1 MSYELIPAAPDPWH
15 QIATTVADTVFS
27 PNSRRAYR
35 RALLQF
41 RRWYD
46 AGPRGPF
53 SKVLVQEYGT
63 HLQQAGY
70 APSTISQSI
79 SILRRLALEAADNG
93 LLDPA
98 VAAAISRVR
107 GPRRRGTRLGNW
119 LALEEVQRL
128 LNAPDLA
135 TLQGRRDQALLA
147 LLVGTGLRRNELAGL
162 TVEQLQERDGRRIIV
177 DLFGK
182 HHRVR
187 SVAVPSWAWA
197 SLQVWLAAAGI
208 SEGRLFRAIN
218 KADHLVRDRI
228 GAQAVYEIVMTY
240 ACRLGLRLAPHD
252 LRRTHARL
260 ARDGGASLEQI
271 QIALGHSSI
280 STTERYLGLRQ
291 NLTDA
296 PGDHIAVQLKAS

>member
-41 RRWYD
+41 RHWYD
-46 AGPRGPF
+46 AVPRGPL
-53 SKVLVQEYGT
+53 SKALVQEYGN

-70 APSTISQSI
+70 APSTVSQNI
-79 SILRRLALEAADNG
+79 SILRKLALEAADSG

-128 LNAPDLA
+128 LNAPDLT

-147 LLVGTGLRRNELAGL
+147 ML
-162 TVEQLQERDGRRIIV
+162 
-177 DLFGK
+177 
-182 HHRVR
+182 
-187 SVAVPSWAWA
+187 
-197 SLQVWLAAAGI
+197 
-208 SEGRLFRAIN
+208 
-218 KADHLVRDRI
+218 
-228 GAQAVYEIVMTY
+228 
-240 ACRLGLRLAPHD
+240 
-252 LRRTHARL
+252 
-260 ARDGGASLEQI
+260 
-271 QIALGHSSI
+271 
-280 STTERYLGLRQ
+280 
-291 NLTDA
+291 
-296 PGDHIAVQLKAS
+296 